1 MSTVANDFWKECY
14 RLLVKCNKPDRDE
27 YRKIVRKVFIGFV
40 IMGLIGFFVKLMFVP
55 INQIILGGSG

>member
-1 MSTVANDFWKECY
+1 M
-14 RLLVKCNKPDRDE
+14 VKCNKPDRDE
-27 YRKIVRKVFIGFV
+27 YRKIVRKVFIGFI